1 MRTYIRSL
9 RRIERDVGLF
19 LLFQLL
25 ANVGYGVFQLVFNL
39 YLYELNLRED
49 FIGAVSASQ
58 TVFMALAGVSLGL
71 FINRLGS
78 WRCLTGG
85 TVLFLATLIGLAF
98 AERQLILIM
107 LAALSGIGLAY
118 LFNTTMPFIMDWT
131 QPEQRTQV
139 AALAFSLIS
148 LAITVGSLVGG
159 IVPSF
164 LAWTID
170 SIDPGSAT
178 AYRWTMVVGAV
189 IAFSSLIPLSLMGD
203 ARRGRPRE
211 DLTAAYVV
219 ETPLERR
226 RVKLDMTAF
235 VMAGGV
241 MSLGVG
247 MVIPFYN
254 VFLATLGANSRQIG
268 DVYALGGLAAAV
280 LGLAAP
286 AVANRLGPLRA
297 VFVVRT
303 SILPFY
309 ALLILSPAYGV
320 AILAH
325 MVRQTSISM
334 AWPIDSTFI
343 GALLPR
349 RARSSVF
356 GLRSAAWK
364 FGYALASVIGGEV
377 IVRSGYN
384 ATFIAINLFT
394 LLSAILFVGYF
405 RRHPRVRSGE
415 VGSVAS
421 RPITVNSLVRR
432 WPRRKGAVGAVG
444 NLPATNGKRTV
455 RAGAGIRR
463 KRERAN
469 R

>member
-1 MRTYIRSL
+1 MRTYIRNL

-49 FIGAVSASQ
+49 FIGAVSAAQ
-58 TVFMALAGVSLGL
+58 TIFMALAGVSLGI

-78 WRCLTGG
+78 WRCVTSG

-98 AERQLILIM
+98 AERQAILLV

-131 QPEQRTQV
+131 RADQRTQV

-159 IVPSF
+159 IVPSL
-164 LAWTID
+164 LAWGIG
-170 SIDPGSAT
+170 SIDAGSAA

-189 IAFSSLIPLSLMGD
+189 IAFSSLVPLWLMGE

-211 DLTAAYVV
+211 EHTAALVV
-219 ETPLERR
+219 ETPAERR
-226 RVKLDMTAF
+226 RVRVDMTAF
-235 VMAGGV
+235 VMTGGV

-254 VFLATLGANSRQIG
+254 VFLSTLGANSRQIG
-268 DVYALGGLAAAV
+268 YVYALGGLAAAV

-309 ALLILSPAYGV
+309 ALLILSPVYGV

-343 GALLPR
+343 GELLPR

-356 GLRSAAWK
+356 GLRSAAWN

-394 LLSAILFVGYF
+394 LLSAMIFVGYF

-415 VGSVAS
+415 VGSIAG
-421 RPITVNSLVRR
+421 RPVTVNSLVRR
-432 WPRRKGAVGAVG
+432 WPWRKGAVG
-444 NLPATNGKRTV
+444 LPVIVREKRGAQSA
-455 RAGAGIRR
+455 RLAGSLRRR
-463 KRERAN
+463 KERAN

>member
-1 MRTYIRSL
+1 MRAYIQNL

-39 YLYELNLRED
+39 YLYELDLRED
-49 FIGAVSASQ
+49 FIGAVSAAQ
-58 TVFMALAGVSLGL
+58 TVFMAIAGVSLGL

-78 WRCLTGG
+78 WRCISGG
-85 TVLFLATLIGLAF
+85 TILFLATLIGLAF
-98 AERQLILIM
+98 AERQLILVV

-131 QPEQRTQV
+131 RPDQRTQV

-159 IVPSF
+159 VVPSL
-164 LAWTID
+164 LAWSIG
-170 SIDPGSAT
+170 SIDAGSAT
-178 AYRWTMVVGAV
+178 AYRWTMIVGAI
-189 IAFSSLIPLSLMGD
+189 IAFSSLIPLWMMGE

-211 DLTAAYVV
+211 EQTAALVV
-219 ETPLERR
+219 ETPTERR
-226 RVKLDMTAF
+226 RVRLDMTAF
-235 VMAGGV
+235 IMTGGV

-268 DVYALGGLAAAV
+268 YVYALGGLAAAIV
-280 LGLAAP
+280 GLGAP

-309 ALLILSPAYGV
+309 ALLILSPVYGV

-343 GALLPR
+343 GELLPR

-356 GLRSAAWK
+356 GLRSAAWN

-394 LLSAILFVGYF
+394 FLSALIFVGYF

-415 VGSVAS
+415 VGSVAG
-421 RPITVNSLVRR
+421 RPVTVNSMVRR
-432 WPRRKGAVGAVG
+432 WPWRKGAVGAMGSTSV
-444 NLPATNGKRTV
+444 TNGKRPA
-455 RAGAGIRR
+455 RASAGLRR
-463 KRERAN
+463 RRERAN

>member
-1 MRTYIRSL
+1 MRTYIRNL

-25 ANVGYGVFQLVFNL
+25 SNVGYGVFQLVFNL
-39 YLYELNLRED
+39 YLYELDLRED
-49 FIGAVSASQ
+49 FIGAVSAAQ
-58 TVFMALAGVSLGL
+58 TVFMAIAGVSLGL

-78 WRCLTGG
+78 WRCITGG

-98 AERQLILIM
+98 AERQLILLV
-107 LAALSGIGLAY
+107 LAALSGVGLAY

-131 QPEQRTQV
+131 RPEQRTQV

-159 IVPSF
+159 VVPSL
-164 LAWTID
+164 LAWTIG
-170 SIDPGSAT
+170 SIDAGSAT

-189 IAFSSLIPLSLMGD
+189 IAFSSLIPLWLMND
-203 ARRGRPRE
+203 ARRGRPRDE
-211 DLTAAYVV
+211 QTAALVV
-219 ETPLERR
+219 ETPADRR
-226 RVKLDMTAF
+226 RVRLDMTAF

-268 DVYALGGLAAAV
+268 YVYALGGLAAAIV
-280 LGLAAP
+280 GLAAP

-309 ALLILSPAYGV
+309 ALLILSPVYGV

-343 GALLPR
+343 GELLPR

-356 GLRSAAWK
+356 GLRSAAWN
-364 FGYALASVIGGEV
+364 FGYALASVIGGEL
-377 IVRSGYN
+377 IVRSGYSV
-384 ATFIAINLFT
+384 TFIAINVFT
-394 LLSAILFVGYF
+394 LLSAIVFVGYF

-415 VGSVAS
+415 VGSIPG
-421 RPITVNSLVRR
+421 RPVTVNTMVRR
-432 WPRRKGAVGAVG
+432 WPWRSGAISSPRGVRAKRDGQSARLAGSLRRRK
-444 NLPATNGKRTV
+444 
-455 RAGAGIRR
+455 
-463 KRERAN
+463 ERAN

>member
-1 MRTYIRSL
+1 MRTYIRNL

-49 FIGAVSASQ
+49 FIGAVSAAQ
-58 TVFMALAGVSLGL
+58 TIFMALAGVSLGI

-78 WRCLTGG
+78 WRCVTSG

-98 AERQLILIM
+98 AERQAILLV

-131 QPEQRTQV
+131 RADQRTQV

-159 IVPSF
+159 IVPSL
-164 LAWTID
+164 LAWGIG
-170 SIDPGSAT
+170 SIDAGSAA

-189 IAFSSLIPLSLMGD
+189 IAFSSLVPLWLMGE

-211 DLTAAYVV
+211 EHTAALVV
-219 ETPLERR
+219 ETPAERR
-226 RVKLDMTAF
+226 RVRVDMTAF
-235 VMAGGV
+235 VMTGGV

-254 VFLATLGANSRQIG
+254 VFLSTLGANSRQIG
-268 DVYALGGLAAAV
+268 YVYALGGLAAAV

-309 ALLILSPAYGV
+309 ALLILSPVYGV

-343 GALLPR
+343 GELLPR

-356 GLRSAAWK
+356 GLRSAAWN

-394 LLSAILFVGYF
+394 LLSAMIFVGYF

-415 VGSVAS
+415 VGSIAG
-421 RPITVNSLVRR
+421 RPVTVNSLVRR
-432 WPRRKGAVGAVG
+432 WPWRKGAVG
-444 NLPATNGKRTV
+444 LPVIVREKRGAQSA
-455 RAGAGIRR
+455 RLAGCLRRR
-463 KRERAN
+463 KERAN